1 MTANLTHKY
10 LTAMAGLGRIVKA
23 SNEDI
28 AEVSGKSAGA
38 VGQHLNVLESR
49 GVIRR
54 SGSRRGRII
63 HVVEPARNIPEW
75 IYEECVVEPSTVAER
90 TCLTCRK
97 PFKSTW
103 VGHRRCNDCK
113 GLQSYKDS
121 SWAMI

>member
-75 IYEECVVEPSTVAER
+75 IYMECIPEPSTVSER
-90 TCLTCRK
+90 TCLHCGDS
-97 PFKSTW
+97 FKSEW
-103 VGHRRCNDCK
+103 IGNRVCGRC
-113 GLQSYKDS
+113 KDTRTYRDA